1 MSAADALENTEAVQ
15 KVVTPA
21 DLAFSPLWHGLQ
33 GYGAVTRDMHM
44 RLGDHMKEEEE
55 RKISTG
61 SEARSLV
68 RLWFIHPS
76 RLKRQENVLP
86 LLYLPR
92 IKAYENSYFR
102 TRRQLMP
109 LKRSICPSCKLHLSS
124 HCLVPPEVF
133 FLVFCNPFPLF
144 SFRNSIDLSLPGR
157 HAGHGEQRK
166 IWVAWHALRSDTA
179 LPSSQTAATTFLV
192 YRSIVRCNRCPE

>member
-1 MSAADALENTEAVQ
+1 MRYPSARRTKRSQLSNPALHGQDGQEEHQVGDGRGVQEDDEMSAADALENTEAVQ

-61 SEARSLV
+61 SEAKSLV

-92 IKAYENSYFR
+92 R
-102 TRRQLMP
+102 LM
-109 LKRSICPSCKLHLSS
+109 KIHTS
-124 HCLVPPEVF
+124 E
-133 FLVFCNPFPLF
+133 
-144 SFRNSIDLSLPGR
+144 
-157 HAGHGEQRK
+157 HA
-166 IWVAWHALRSDTA
+166 D
-179 LPSSQTAATTFLV
+179 
-192 YRSIVRCNRCPE
+192 N